1 MYTAKVGDMVGYC
14 RFGGTGGHMMGVG
27 FGKVTKINGH
37 GHIRL
42 DTGKEFD
49 KHGDERGLKYGK
61 THLVDA
67 EILRDRVVNEQAR
80 QNKAAM
86 VRSLIQK
93 LQGSF
98 SYSGTVHI
106 DGDAKQELLAMVNS
120 L

>member
-14 RFGGTGGHMMGVG
+14 RFGGTGGHMMGAG
-27 FGKVTKINGH
+27 FGHVTKINGH
-37 GHIRL
+37 GHIFL
-42 DTGKEFD
+42 DTGKVFD
-49 KHGDERGLKYGK
+49 KHGDERGTKYGL
-61 THLVDA
+61 HLVDA
-67 EILRDRVVNEQAR
+67 EHLRDRLTNEQAR

-93 LQGSF
+93 LEGSF

-106 DGDAKQELLAMVNS
+106 DGDTKQELLAMVNS

>member
-1 MYTAKVGDMVGYC
+1 MYTAKVGDMVGYF
-14 RFGGTGGHMMGVG
+14 RVGYKGGHMMDVG

-37 GHIRL
+37 GHIFL

-49 KHGDERGLKYGK
+49 KHGAERGTKHGVC
-61 THLVDA
+61 LVDA
-67 EILRDRVVNEQAR
+67 GHLRKRVADEQAR
-80 QNKAAM
+80 QDKATL
-86 VRSLIQK
+86 VRNLIQK

>member
-37 GHIRL
+37 GHYHL
-42 DTGKEFD
+42 DTGKVFD
-49 KHGDERGLKYGK
+49 KHGDERGTKYGL
-61 THLVDA
+61 HLVNA
-67 EILRDRVVNEQAR
+67 EHLRDRVANEQAR

-106 DGDAKQELLAMVNS
+106 DSDAKQQLLAMVNS

>member
-1 MYTAKVGDMVGYC
+1 MYTAKVGDMVGYF
-14 RFGGTGGHMMGVG
+14 RVDYKGGHMMGVG

-37 GHIRL
+37 GHIFL
-42 DTGKEFD
+42 DTGKVFD
-49 KHGDERGLKYGK
+49 KHGDERGTKYGVN
-61 THLVDA
+61 LVNA
-67 EILRDRVVNEQAR
+67 EHLRDRVANEQAR

-106 DGDAKQELLAMVNS
+106 DSDAKQELLAMVNS